1 MTDNAD
7 WRPLLALLAND
18 TTREVWAHLI
28 VGGQEALSTSP
39 IPPQKAERSL
49 AALER
54 AGLLD
59 RSTQPWTQ
67 HPEVFAA
74 ALSRATPGTP
84 VGIERFLSEG
94 RILSMPTRPAERREL
109 LELVAARTFTAD
121 IDLTE
126 PEVNERLGAWSA
138 DVALL
143 RRDLVDQGILDR
155 DPSGAHYRLPGA
167 PAAPQP
173 PVGPALG

>member
-1 MTDNAD
+1 MSSSAD

-28 VGGQEALSTSP
+28 VGGQEALGASP
-39 IPPQKAERSL
+39 IPPQRAERAL
-49 AALER
+49 TALER

-59 RSTQPWTQ
+59 RSTEPWTQ

-74 ALSRATPGTP
+74 ALSRATPSTP
-84 VGIERFLSEG
+84 VGIERFLNDG
-94 RILSMPTRPAERREL
+94 RILAFPVRPDERREL
-109 LELVAARTFTAD
+109 LELVVARTFEPG

-126 PEVNERLGAWSA
+126 PEVNERLGAWSS

-143 RRDLVDQGILDR
+143 RRYLVDHGLLER
-155 DPSGAHYRLPGA
+155 DPAGAHYRLPGA
-167 PAAPQP
+167 PSSPRP